1 MCSCSL
7 SCSLVN
13 SCFFRFYCEDR
24 CVDGNGGDGNLL
36 LLVSFLPSHCLAHH
50 PPTHQLAPFLQVQ
63 KMNLFLVL
71 QVRKTKNWTPWE
83 KKTKKK
89 FHFLKES
96 IFGLL
101 NWSNYNFGHL
111 RHGNHMAM
119 TKKNSNFKKEL
130 KLKPSPIFEKRS
142 QNQTKI
148 GPFWKC

>member
-1 MCSCSL
+1 M

-13 SCFFRFYCEDR
+13 SCFFCFFLWRSLCWWQRWWWQSSSFCEFSSFALPCSSSSYSSPCSIFASKKWIFFWSCKFVR
-24 CVDGNGGDGNLL
+24 LKIGLL
-36 LLVSFLPSHCLAHH
+36 E
-50 PPTHQLAPFLQVQ
+50 Q
-63 KMNLFLVL
+63 
-71 QVRKTKNWTPWE
+71 

-96 IFGLL
+96 IFGLV

-119 TKKNSNFKKEL
+119 TKKKKSNLKKKL
-130 KLKPSPIFEKRS
+130 KLKPSPIFEKRN

-148 GPFWKC
+148 GPFSKC